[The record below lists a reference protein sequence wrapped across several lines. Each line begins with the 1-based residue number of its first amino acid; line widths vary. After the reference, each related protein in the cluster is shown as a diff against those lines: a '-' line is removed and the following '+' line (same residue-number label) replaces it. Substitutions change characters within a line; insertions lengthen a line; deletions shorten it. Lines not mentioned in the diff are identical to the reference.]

1 MKFDLMVLAVLAMIG
16 VFFVNSVDKSMKD
29 VTNIVR
35 ESVGMA
41 ESNDKR
47 LERVEEI
54 VSDIPE
60 MKRELAEIKKLLKA
74 KATSKKSWR
83 DW

>member
-35 ESVGMA
+35 ESVGVA

-74 KATSKKSWR
+74 KAASKKSLR